1 MSHPIVTVELT
12 SWATKFVGGDGTGR
26 KVFEEPH
33 VPGATVRSILKGLTA
48 RYPEL
53 AAHLWNGP
61 ELGEHL
67 EVLVNDA
74 VLNIDHTIDSEL
86 KPGDTI
92 GLLPQF
98 TGG

>member
-1 MSHPIVTVELT
+1 VSNSTVTVELT

-26 KVFEEPH
+26 KLFEEPYH
-33 VPGATVRSILKGLTA
+33 PGATVRSVLQGLTA

-53 AAHLWNGP
+53 AAHVWNGR

-74 VLNIDHTIDSEL
+74 VLNIEHTIDSDV

>member
-1 MSHPIVTVELT
+1 MPAPTVSVELT
-12 SWATKFVGGDGTGR
+12 SWATKFVGADGVGR
-26 KVFEEPH
+26 KVFEEPYR
-33 VPGATVRSILKGLTA
+33 PGATVRSVLEGLTA

-53 AAHLWNGP
+53 AAHVWSGR

-74 VLNIDHTIDSEL
+74 VLGVAYELDSEV

>member
-1 MSHPIVTVELT
+1 MAGPSVTVELT
-12 SWATKFVGGDGTGR
+12 SWATRFVGGDGVGR

-33 VPGATVRSILKGLTA
+33 TPGATVRSILLGLTA
-48 RYPEL
+48 RYPDL
-53 AAHLWNGP
+53 AAHVWNGRA
-61 ELGEHL
+61 LGEHF

-74 VLNIDHTIDSEL
+74 VLGIDHELDSEL
-86 KPGDTI
+86 KPGDRI